1 MNAFPQGGARLLQL
15 ALIGIAGSA
24 LAASDS
30 RSPVLVDLATR
41 LDQVAGQVRTSADNL
56 KLVETQYTQRALPS
70 GEELLLRRYSNGEIQ
85 YLLGNF
91 QGASVL
97 FYDLVSDK
105 RFQATVHY
113 PEALYYLAEGLYR
126 QQNYWSA
133 RLYLRELMALPSS
146 QSDFRVIELSL
157 EIASKLNDFSGID
170 EFVEQAKA
178 RGGELRPEVRY
189 LYGKSL
195 LHRTDLPIEDRMA
208 RLSSALKPLA
218 DDPKSELRLQ
228 AAYLLAVGEVQR
240 GELAAAVE
248 RFRQVAEAPAKT
260 ASQRKIKELANLSTG
275 RVFFELGEYDK
286 AIDSYQEIPRE
297 SDAFPESLLEMAW
310 CYVKRK
316 EYERAKNATDI
327 LVLIDPD
334 STLAPESRLL
344 QAQLLS
350 KLTRYSEAT
359 ESYDEI
365 VRTYM
370 PVRDQID
377 ELLKARQDPVVYF
390 DNLLRRSE
398 KALDVSSL
406 LPPLA
411 LKWANTQREVAD
423 ALRMVKDLDTGRTG
437 VDESAELSARLLKAI
452 DERGLTLFPTLQEG
466 FARVDAVDSSLV
478 LANRALLTV
487 ETSLAKEALSLDQ
500 HRQLTQLAE
509 QGAGVEK
516 QLLTLPASEKDV
528 EVRRQQVLDR
538 LEGDD
543 KEAFKLDYEIQS
555 MQASL
560 AAVQKWVRDTNLQRS
575 YGRPVDAEFLDRL
588 KAEESEIASLRKQ
601 LQQLRQSLADSKG
614 LADAAVS
621 GGGEIRNR
629 YRDLMQKEQA
639 LLTEAELRLSGE
651 AAALVERAHQIR
663 SQTNELE
670 QRVAEARRVMR
681 EQVASRGKE
690 IRDKV
695 AHEQSLVNVYQTE
708 VGAASAN
715 AQNLVGRIAINS
727 FRKVRRQFYEL
738 VQKADIGLIDVAFG
752 RKQSKTQEIQK
763 LAVQKDQDLRQLDQE
778 FKEVLE
784 EKD

>member
-1 MNAFPQGGARLLQL
+1 
-15 ALIGIAGSA
+15 
-24 LAASDS
+24 
-30 RSPVLVDLATR
+30 
-41 LDQVAGQVRTSADNL
+41 
-56 KLVETQYTQRALPS
+56 
-70 GEELLLRRYSNGEIQ
+70 
-85 YLLGNF
+85 
-91 QGASVL
+91 
-97 FYDLVSDK
+97 
-105 RFQATVHY
+105 
-113 PEALYYLAEGLYR
+113 
-126 QQNYWSA
+126 
-133 RLYLRELMALPSS
+133 
-146 QSDFRVIELSL
+146 
-157 EIASKLNDFSGID
+157 
-170 EFVEQAKA
+170 
-178 RGGELRPEVRY
+178 
-189 LYGKSL
+189 
-195 LHRTDLPIEDRMA
+195 MA

-218 DDPKSELRLQ
+218 DDLQSELRLQ
-228 AAYLLAVGEVQR
+228 SAYLLAVGEVQR
-240 GELAAAVE
+240 GDLAAAAE

-260 ASQRKIKELANLSTG
+260 ASQRQIKELANFSTG

-286 AIDSYQEIPRE
+286 AIDHYQEIPRE
-297 SDAFPESLLEMAW
+297 SDAVPESLLAMAS

-350 KLTRYSEAT
+350 KLSKYSEAT

-365 VRTYM
+365 VHTYL

-452 DERGLTLFPTLQEG
+452 DEHGLTLFPTLQEG
-466 FARVDAVDSSLV
+466 FARADAADSSLV

-487 ETSLAKEALSLDQ
+487 ETSLAKDAMSLDQ
-500 HRQLTQLAE
+500 HRQLAQLAE

-516 QLLTLPASEKDV
+516 QLLALPASEKDV
-528 EVRRQQVLDR
+528 EVRRQQILDR
-538 LEGDD
+538 LEADD

-560 AAVQKWVRDTNLQRS
+560 AAVQKWVRDTNGQRS
-575 YGRPVDAEFLDRL
+575 NGRPVDAEFLEGV
-588 KAEESEIASLRKQ
+588 KAEESEINGLRKQ

-621 GGGEIRNR
+621 GGSEIRNR
-629 YRDLMQKEQA
+629 YRELMQREQA
-639 LLTEAELRLSGE
+639 LLAEAEPRLSGE

-663 SQTNELE
+663 SQVTELE
-670 QRVAEARRVMR
+670 QRVAEARRVLR
-681 EQVASRGKE
+681 EQVSSRGKE

-708 VGAASAN
+708 VGAASKN

-727 FRKVRRQFYEL
+727 FRQM
-738 VQKADIGLIDVAFG
+738 
-752 RKQSKTQEIQK
+752 
-763 LAVQKDQDLRQLDQE
+763 DQE

-784 EKD
+784 DKD